1 MTNKVVDI
9 TIKKLDAT
17 QLMKMRAYC
26 NNQNCNTGTVH
37 GAYMNELREFMDAI
51 LDAAYA
57 NKSTITAPDLTI

>member
-17 QLMKMRAYC
+17 QLMKMRSYFD
-26 NNQNCNTGTVH
+26 NRNCDRGSIQ
-37 GAYMNELREFMDAI
+37 GAYMYELRELMDAI
-51 LDAAYA
+51 LEAAYA